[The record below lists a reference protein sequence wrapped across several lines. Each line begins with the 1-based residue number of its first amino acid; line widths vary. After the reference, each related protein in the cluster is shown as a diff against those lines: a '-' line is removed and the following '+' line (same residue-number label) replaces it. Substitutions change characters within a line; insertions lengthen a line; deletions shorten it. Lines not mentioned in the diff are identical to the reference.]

1 MRYQQHITLASLGR
15 WLGPLAFVALVATG
29 CGGGSNTG
37 DEAVTT
43 PPPTA
48 GTGDVSTPTTP
59 TPPPT
64 PPVAGIS
71 LLAGSIGGPGMADGV
86 GAAARFDEPNGVA
99 VDAAGNVY
107 VADTQNHTIRKI
119 TPQGVVT
126 TLAGR
131 AGVPGWDDGSG
142 AAARFYY
149 PDRLAADA
157 TGNVYV
163 TTHNAVRKI
172 TPTGTVTTLAGTVD
186 VSGSVDGVGAAA
198 RFDGAIGVAAD
209 GAGNVYVADSG
220 NHTIRKI
227 SPSGVVTTLAGTAGS
242 EGSADGTG
250 PAARFRF
257 PHSLAVDASGNVYV
271 IDGNGSGR
279 RITPEGVVT
288 TTTVRAAEVAV
299 DGLGNVYATDGAY
312 TISKIT
318 PTGSPTTLAGTDGV
332 KGSTDGVG
340 AQASFNDLRG
350 IAADSAGNVYVAD
363 TGNHTIRKIA
373 PSGVVTTFAGNA
385 MILGLTD
392 GTGAQASLNRPSGIA
407 VDSTGSVYVA
417 DSGNAAIRKI
427 TPTGAVST
435 LARVPGAPFGL
446 YLDFQQRFG
455 GVAVDEAGNVYV
467 ADISNHAILKVTP
480 TGIVTT
486 LEGQAW
492 SVWGT
497 FGSREAAWVSGTFGS
512 DDTAGFYTPRSVA
525 AAGIGSVYVTNLA
538 GHYVSFPGGC
548 NLMGLCARYFS
559 ANTILKV
566 SSRGEPPNQNCCS
579 ITTLAGAVGVS
590 GSGDGVGTAASF
602 NEPRGI
608 AVDAAG
614 NVYVSDTG
622 NYTIRKI
629 TVAGVVTTLAGTA
642 GVLGSSDGVG
652 PAASFESPGSIAV
665 DGAGN
670 VYVSETNLERDGRY
684 SGVIRKITSA
694 GVVTTVAG
702 ARGSTDV
709 KLGSL
714 PGSLPEIKGI
724 AVDAKGVL
732 YVATDAAV
740 LKIQL
745 PQ

>member
-1 MRYQQHITLASLGR
+1 MKYQQHITFASLGR

-71 LLAGSIGGPGMADGV
+71 LLAGSIGGPGKSDGV
-86 GAAARFDEPNGVA
+86 GAAARFDRPSDVV

-107 VADTQNHTIRKI
+107 VADTDNNAIRKI
-119 TPQGVVT
+119 TPQGAVT
-126 TLAGR
+126 TLATR
-131 AGVPGWDDGSG
+131 LDYPG
-142 AAARFYY
+142 
-149 PDRLAADA
+149 RLAADA
-157 TGNVYV
+157 NGNLYV
-163 TTHNAVRKI
+163 TTTWSVRKI
-172 TPTGTVTTLAGTVD
+172 TPTGEVTTLAGQEGVG
-186 VSGSVDGVGAAA
+186 GSADGVGAAA
-198 RFDGAIGVAAD
+198 CFDGTNGVALD
-209 GAGNVYVADSG
+209 GAGNVYVADTG

-227 SPSGVVTTLAGTAGS
+227 SPSGVVTTLAGTAGA

-250 PAARFRF
+250 PAARFSR
-257 PHSLAVDASGNVYV
+257 PQSLTVDASGNVYV
-271 IDGNGSGR
+271 IDGNGIGR
-279 RITPEGVVT
+279 KITPEGVVT
-288 TTTVRAAEVAV
+288 TTTIRAAAVAV
-299 DGLGNVYATDGAY
+299 DGIGNVYLADY
-312 TISKIT
+312 NNHTIRKIT

-332 KGSTDGVG
+332 EGSTDGVG
-340 AQASFNDLRG
+340 AAASFFHPGG

-373 PSGVVTTFAGNA
+373 PGGVVSTFAGSA
-385 MILGLTD
+385 IVQGFTD
-392 GTGAQASLNRPSGIA
+392 GTGAQASFNRPSGVA

-417 DSGNAAIRKI
+417 DSGNSAFRKI

-446 YLDFQQRFG
+446 YPDFQQRFG
-455 GVAVDEAGNVYV
+455 GVAVDEAGNIYV

-480 TGIVTT
+480 SGIVTT

-497 FGSREAAWVSGTFGS
+497 FGSREADWVSGTFGS

-538 GHYVSFPGGC
+538 GHYVHRGGC
-548 NLMGLCARYFS
+548 NLMGLCARYLS
-559 ANTILKV
+559 ANAILKV

-579 ITTLAGAVGVS
+579 ITTFAGAVGVN
-590 GSGDGVGTAASF
+590 GSADGVGTSASF
-602 NEPRGI
+602 NEPNGI

-614 NVYVSDTG
+614 NVYVSDKG
-622 NYTIRKI
+622 NYTIRKV
-629 TVAGVVTTLAGTA
+629 TAAGVVTTLAGTA

-732 YVATDAAV
+732 YVVTDAAV